1 MRITTINGILKWGI
15 GTTAA
20 FVGVA
25 TAIVQTRW
33 IMPAAVVT
41 GALVTVGITLWKW
54 QDRPYSDEI
63 RKNLRDRNL
72 GLNLFALFGSLF
84 IQAVTILG
92 FVLATLSVNEHPCLC
107 FNGNQLQ
114 SWFNLTL
121 SGALLSL
128 LEYVVVFNLALLG
141 CYAVYRAKM
150 Q

>member
-1 MRITTINGILKWGI
+1 MRIDTISGILKRGI

-33 IMPAAVVT
+33 IMPVAVVT

-54 QDRPYSDEI
+54 QDRPYSEEI
-63 RKNLRDRNL
+63 RRNLRDRNL

-84 IQAVTILG
+84 MQAVTILG
-92 FVLATLSVNEHPCLC
+92 VVLATLSVNEHPCLC
-107 FNGNQLQ
+107 LNGDRLH

-121 SGALLSL
+121 SGALLFL
-128 LEYVVVFNLALLG
+128 LEYAVVFNLALLG
-141 CYAVYRAKM
+141 YYAVYRTRIP
-150 Q
+150 